1 MTFNWNDEMGV
12 EERERGELTF
22 KGNDA
27 AHSCLC
33 LLLEIHGLKKGHMI
47 LLKRGTRMKR
57 IG

>member
-1 MTFNWNDEMGV
+1 MGV